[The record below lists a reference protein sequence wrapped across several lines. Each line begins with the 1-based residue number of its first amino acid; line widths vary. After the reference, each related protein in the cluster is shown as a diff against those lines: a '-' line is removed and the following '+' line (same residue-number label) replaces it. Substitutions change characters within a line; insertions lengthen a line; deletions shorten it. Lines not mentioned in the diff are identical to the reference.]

1 MEIFQENCYS
11 FSQTYSYIRQSFEGV
26 MDLGNNRCKY
36 DLGSILASGYALFS
50 LKSSSVLN
58 FVEQTTQESANI
70 KSVYGIN
77 EFAKESQFRSCLDG
91 VEEGEL
97 CEIQVGLIHHIW
109 NRELKSSYKHL
120 GKKWL
125 QVNVDGVEHFSS
137 TEVQCPCCLRRSL
150 KNGKTQYYH
159 SLLAAVLVHPEL
171 KEVLP
176 LETES
181 ILNCDGD
188 TKNDCEQNAAKRL
201 LKRLRADFPDWNI
214 LISADALYACS
225 PLVELLEEL
234 KFAYIL
240 NVKPDS
246 HKSLFMQFE
255 GRNARGLITTH
266 TVEQSGEVH
275 HFQVAENLLLN
286 GSATVRV
293 HFMQYQ
299 YTDKKGKKTTFTWV
313 FPLDF
318 SMRTTHFMAYMR
330 TARARWKIENETFN
344 TLKNQGYNFEHNYG
358 HGKQFLASN
367 FSLLMFLAFTVD
379 QIQQIGCN
387 IFKCIYSQFKTR
399 TKIWEALRAVFKILN
414 IPDMKTAFFNI
425 IQLYALKI
433 E

>member
-1 MEIFQENCYS
+1 MESLKENRYS
-11 FSQTYSYIRQSFEGV
+11 FGSTYSYIRQSFEGV
-26 MDLGNNRCKY
+26 MDLRNSRCKY
-36 DLGSILASGYALFS
+36 DIGSVLASGFALFS

-58 FVEQTTQESANI
+58 FVERTTKESENI
-70 KSVYGIN
+70 KAVYGLK
-77 EFAKESQFRSCLDG
+77 EFVKESQFRSSLDG

-109 NRELKSSYKHL
+109 NGGLLSKYRNL

-125 QVNVDGVEHFSS
+125 QVTLDGVEHFNS
-137 TEVQCPCCLRRSL
+137 TEVQCPCCLSRKL

-159 SLLAAVLVHPEL
+159 SLLAAVLVHPDL

-201 LKRLRADFPDWNI
+201 LKRLRADYPDWNI

-240 NVKPDS
+240 NVKPDG
-246 HKSLFMQFE
+246 HKSLFRQFE
-255 GRNARGLITTH
+255 GRKARGLVTTH
-266 TVEQSGEVH
+266 TVEEKEGIH
-275 HFQVAENLLLN
+275 HFQVAQNLLLN

-293 HFMQYQ
+293 HFMEYQ
-299 YTDKKGKKTTFTWV
+299 YTNKKGKKTTFTWI
-313 FPLDF
+313 FPLYLP
-318 SMRTTHFMAYMR
+318 MKTTCFMAYMR
-330 TARARWKIENETFN
+330 AARARWKIENETFN
-344 TLKNQGYNFEHNYG
+344 TLKNQGYNFEHNFG

-367 FSLLMFLAFTVD
+367 FALLMFLAFTVD
-379 QIQQIGCN
+379 QIQQIGCK
-387 IFKCIYSQFKTR
+387 IFKCIYTQIKTKI
-399 TKIWEALRAVFKILN
+399 KIWESLRAVFKIVD